1 METGLIV
8 IVVVV
13 ILFYLRLFM
22 IRGRRKKEEKREIL
36 KHMRQGKK
44 GAALPDRNTLKPLYK
59 VTRWY
64 LLVPGVVVM
73 FLGIAMRTQ
82 VLLIQYKEWWW
93 VPVALG
99 GIMFIFS
106 FD

>member
-1 METGLIV
+1 MEIGLIV
-8 IVVVV
+8 IVAVV
-13 ILFYLRLFM
+13 ILFYLRVYM

-44 GAALPDRNTLKPLYK
+44 GAALPARDPFKPLYRI
-59 VTRWY
+59 TRWY

-73 FLGIAMRTQ
+73 FAGIAMRTQ
-82 VLLIQYKEWWW
+82 VLLVQYKEWWW